1 MLVYS
6 LGKNI
11 GVGCHF
17 LLQGIFLTQRLDLSL
32 LRLLIGRQ
40 FLYHS
45 ATWEGPS
52 LMSSGAKPLLT
63 ELFGH
68 DAVY

>member
-11 GVGCHF
+11 GVGCRF
-17 LLQGIFLTQRLDLSL
+17 LLQGILLTQRLDLSL

-40 FLYHS
+40 LLYHS
-45 ATWEGPS
+45 ATWEAPS
-52 LMSSGAKPLLT
+52 LMSSGAQT
-63 ELFGH
+63 SAH
-68 DAVY
+68 